1 MEKQEIV
8 KIIKDP
14 KQLEL
19 FKNPNY
25 SRIIGILRKGELNI
39 KEIHRLFNKD
49 YEDKKTLSTIYRY
62 MEKLL
67 ENNLVFVSREELK
80 KKHLI
85 ESYYQ
90 RTALFFTFEDK
101 RSGRNVINAV
111 SQLLQQM
118 YNLDE
123 EKGRELTELIHQYS
137 ENVCQCDKDFYEK
150 HGEKVLDLE
159 KQYGFEIVR
168 EAMKIVD
175 ELLYFKRNP
184 ELLEKIFETLES

>member
-1 MEKQEIV
+1 MKKQEIV
-8 KIIKDP
+8 KVIKDP

-62 MEKLL
+62 MEKLA
-67 ENNLVFVSREELK
+67 ENDLVFVSREELK

-85 ESYYQ
+85 ESFYQ

-101 RSGRNVINAV
+101 RSEKNVINAI
-111 SQLLQQM
+111 SQLLQQI
-118 YNLDE
+118 YNLSE
-123 EKGRELTELIHQYS
+123 EKGRELTELIHQYNK
-137 ENVCQCDKDFYEK
+137 NVYQGDKDFYEK
-150 HGEKVLDLE
+150 HGEKILNLE
-159 KQYGFEIVR
+159 KQYGFEVMK
-168 EAMKIVD
+168 EAMKTVG

-184 ELLEKIFETLES
+184 ELLEKIFEVLES

>member
-8 KIIKDP
+8 KVIKDP

-19 FKNPNY
+19 FENPNY
-25 SRIIGILRKGELNI
+25 SRILGILRKGELTI

-49 YEDKKTLSTIYRY
+49 YEDKKTLSTVYRY

-67 ENNLVFVSREELK
+67 ENDLVFVSREELK

-85 ESYYQ
+85 ESYYR

-101 RSGRNVINAV
+101 RSEKDVITAT
-111 SQLLQQM
+111 SKLLQDM
-118 YNLDE
+118 YNLSED
-123 EKGRELTELIHQYS
+123 KGKTLTELINQFSTHVY
-137 ENVCQCDKDFYEK
+137 QCDRDFYEK
-150 HGEKVLDLE
+150 HGEKILALE
-159 KQYGFEIVR
+159 REYGFDI
-168 EAMKIVD
+168 MKVAIKTVD

-184 ELLEKIFETLES
+184 ELLEKIYEILEG

>member
-1 MEKQEIV
+1 MKKQEIV
-8 KIIKDP
+8 KVIKDP

-62 MEKLL
+62 MEKLA
-67 ENNLVFVSREELK
+67 ENDLVFVSREELK

-85 ESYYQ
+85 ESFYQ

-101 RSGRNVINAV
+101 RSEKNVINAI
-111 SQLLQQM
+111 SQLLQQI
-118 YNLDE
+118 YNLSE
-123 EKGRELTELIHQYS
+123 EKGRELTELIHQY
-137 ENVCQCDKDFYEK
+137 NKDVCQGDKDFYEK
-150 HGEKVLDLE
+150 HGEKILNLE
-159 KQYGFEIVR
+159 KQYGFEIMK
-168 EAMKIVD
+168 EAMKTVD
-175 ELLYFKRNP
+175 ELLYFKKNP
-184 ELLEKIFETLES
+184 ELLEKIFEILKS